1 MTMMY
6 FFTFILML
14 QQMVYAVGMRYV
26 SVPGKY
32 QVLPIDPNGMCIF
45 NYLMAESTYIDLS
58 GIDHRYPY
66 IENDT
71 SVMVNFAML
80 LKKKKI
86 LEQLQNEN
94 DSMINKELLLEDYNK
109 NYTDINYGINMFAG
123 GLIDDWEAR
132 ME

>member
-14 QQMVYAVGMRYV
+14 QHIIYAVGMKYV

-32 QVLPIDPNGMCIF
+32 QVLPVDPSGICVF
-45 NYLMAESTYIDLS
+45 NYLMAESTYMDLS

-71 SVMVNFAML
+71 SVIVNFVEL

-86 LEQLQNEN
+86 LEQLQNDN
-94 DSMINKELLLEDYNK
+94 NSMINKELLLEDYNK
-109 NYTDINYGINMFAG
+109 NYTDINYGINIFAG
-123 GLIDDWEAR
+123 GLLDDWEAH

>member
-1 MTMMY
+1 MY
-6 FFTFILML
+6 FFTVILML